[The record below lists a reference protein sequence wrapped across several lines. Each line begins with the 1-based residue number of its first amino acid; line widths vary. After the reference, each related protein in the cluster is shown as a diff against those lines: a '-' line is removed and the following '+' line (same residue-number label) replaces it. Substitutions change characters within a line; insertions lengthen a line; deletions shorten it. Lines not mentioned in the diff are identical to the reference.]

1 VKITPEKP
9 QSSSTEWKF
18 LLEADRRII
27 LWRNTIALFHKLNKP
42 GFVGPFQ
49 KAGYTYRVKP
59 ILSVRRTGEEKS
71 PDIVASSP
79 SGWLLLELTCNDHS
93 KRDKLDSYRQIDPR
107 SLSQYGLQVH
117 QSAPDTIC
125 SRLSEVDDGGHC
137 QIIVRDTVLVRRLDC
152 LSDTNLKSALQ
163 EFSGTELTR
172 LPNIAITLLPESKN
186 HEVRRGLVDIVMQI
200 FQPGSKGKTAYQ
212 IVEAGLDKL
221 SDKVSASNKTAMMNR
236 VKREMEV
243 LVEHDLKGYLELRED
258 GTYVPTDNF
267 KPHPKALERISS
279 RLREWADPTQR
290 SLSSFEPCSD
300 GARCDEPSAGDGG

>member
-1 VKITPEKP
+1 MKTTPGEP
-9 QSSSTEWKF
+9 QFSSTEWKF
-18 LLEADRRII
+18 LIEVDRRII

-42 GFVGPFQ
+42 RFVGPFRE
-49 KAGYTYRVKP
+49 AGYAYRIEP
-59 ILSVRRTGEEKS
+59 ILSVRRTGEEKN

-93 KRDKLDSYRQIDPR
+93 KSDKLDSYRQIDPR
-107 SLSQYGLQVH
+107 SLSQYGLHVH

-125 SRLSEVDDGGHC
+125 SRLSEVDDGEHC

-172 LPNIAITLLPESKN
+172 LPNIAINLLPESKN
-186 HEVRRGLVDIVMQI
+186 HEVRRGLVDIVMQL
-200 FQPGSKGKTAYQ
+200 FQPGSEGKTAYQ
-212 IVEAGLDKL
+212 MVEEGLDRL
-221 SDKVSASNKTAMMNR
+221 SDKVSASKKTAMMNR
-236 VKREMEV
+236 VKQEMDV
-243 LVEHDLKGYLELRED
+243 LVNRDLKGYLELRDD
-258 GTYVPTDNF
+258 GTYVPTDKF

-300 GARCDEPSAGDGG
+300 SVRCDGPNTGDGG